1 MNAVAAA
8 LASTFMLALALA
20 ALAVVAD
27 SALVRSGL
35 AAILGA
41 SSELEVVATVAPDE
55 TDALPPSGLDL
66 VVRDVPAV
74 SGAEEAL
81 ASLPRAIPGLA
92 VVDGPEQARELVQAG
107 ARGVIVRGA
116 AAESLRAAS
125 VAVASGLRA
134 LDDESFEHA
143 LSRTAG
149 DLDASPLTR
158 REREV
163 LELVADGLSNKLI
176 AERLGFS
183 EHTAKFHLRSILD
196 KLGADTRTDAVAK
209 AARRGML
216 TL

>member
-1 MNAVAAA
+1 
-8 LASTFMLALALA
+8 MLALALA

-55 TDALPPSGLDL
+55 TDALPLTGLDL
-66 VVRDVPAV
+66 VVRDVPAAA
-74 SGAEEAL
+74 GAEDVL
-81 ASLPRAIPGLA
+81 SSLPRAIPVLA
-92 VVDGPEQARELVQAG
+92 VVDAPEQARELVQAG
-107 ARGVIVRGA
+107 ARGVVVRGA
-116 AAESLRAAS
+116 AAQSLRAAS

-143 LSRTAG
+143 LSRTTG
-149 DLDASPLTR
+149 DLEASPLTR

>member
-1 MNAVAAA
+1 
-8 LASTFMLALALA
+8 MLALALA
-20 ALAVVAD
+20 AAVVAD

-35 AAILGA
+35 AAILRE
-41 SSELEVVATVAPDE
+41 SPELEVVATLSADE
-55 TDALPPSGLDL
+55 ADALEAGALDL
-66 VVRDVPAV
+66 VVRDVPPEASAPALLAV
-74 SGAEEAL
+74 
-81 ASLPRAIPGLA
+81 LPRAVPVLA
-92 VVDGPEQARELVQAG
+92 VVDAPEQARELVHAG

-116 AAESLRAAS
+116 PAEELRAAS

-134 LDDESFEHA
+134 LDEESFERVF
-143 LSRTAG
+143 SPSVTEP
-149 DLDASPLTR
+149 DASLLTP

-176 AERLGFS
+176 AEQLGVS

-216 TL
+216 VL